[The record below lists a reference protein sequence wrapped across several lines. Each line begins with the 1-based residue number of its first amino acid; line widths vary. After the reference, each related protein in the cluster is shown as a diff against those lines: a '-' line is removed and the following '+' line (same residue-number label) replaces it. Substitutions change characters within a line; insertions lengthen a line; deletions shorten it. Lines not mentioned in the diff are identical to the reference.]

1 MFLGRKE
8 ILRLVKEG
16 VIEIDPF
23 DEAAVG
29 SVSVDLTLGNHFRV
43 FSPDEVEVY
52 SEDIDV
58 SRLGELVE
66 LEDHQYIEL
75 KPGDFVLG
83 ITKERIKLP
92 ENILGILS
100 GRSRFAR
107 LGLMVHVSS
116 NFIHPGSNNRQVL
129 EIVNLGP
136 HLIRLHPGV
145 RICQVAFAEV
155 RGGEPFTGR
164 YSRQLLP

>member
-1 MFLGRKE
+1 VFIGKRELLKLIE
-8 ILRLVKEG
+8 EG

-23 DEAAVG
+23 DPSAVG

-43 FSPDEVEVY
+43 FSPDELEVY
-52 SEDIDV
+52 SEDIDP

-66 LEDHQYIEL
+66 IQDHEFIEL
-75 KPGDFVLG
+75 KHGDFVLG
-83 ITKERIKLP
+83 ITRERIRVP
-92 ENILGILS
+92 ENIIGILS

-136 HLIRLHPGV
+136 HLIRLHPGI

-155 RGGEPFTGR
+155 KGGVPFTGR